1 VLRRLK
7 PEGLERTRS
16 GRASFDVRGA
26 GKQLACHEL
35 EGLLGTLG
43 ARALNGRFT
52 TKHRVSRHWT
62 ADFYV
67 PEIKLAIDVEDSAAR
82 RHLLRRA
89 QRRLDCNRLGITL
102 LRLTDAECWGD
113 RDALVNKL
121 RGAWKKGLQRRKHQT
136 SSRTCAIRPPGFAPT

>member
-1 VLRRLK
+1 LK

-89 QRRLDCNRLGITL
+89 QRRMDCSRLGITL
-102 LRLTDAECWGD
+102 VRLTDAECWGD